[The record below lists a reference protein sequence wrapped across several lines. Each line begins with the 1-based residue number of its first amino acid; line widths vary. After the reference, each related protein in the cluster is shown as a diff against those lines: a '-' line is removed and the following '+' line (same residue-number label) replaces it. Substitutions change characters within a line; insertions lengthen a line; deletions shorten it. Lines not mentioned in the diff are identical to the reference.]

1 MDLQTREQEG
11 LQESL
16 VSLNPEVAAKPLDE
30 RALLGSQVAVP
41 AAQTETRIPITGLTV
56 SALAE
61 HIRELGKENYRT
73 QQIFFWLYR
82 KRVRSFSEM
91 TNLSKEVR
99 ELLEKR
105 FYIPEPPRVSMQV
118 SQEDNAH
125 KYLFQLGDK
134 RTLETVLMPI
144 KDRLTQCV
152 SSQVG
157 CAMACAFCNTG
168 DMGLMRNLKAH
179 EIVDQ
184 VLSVARQYP
193 QEIVGKYGDR
203 VTNIVYMGMGE
214 PLHNLENVLASI
226 EILTNPHG
234 FNLSHRKITVSTSGL
249 VPQML
254 ELGRRSKVN
263 LAVSLNATTDELRDE
278 IMPVNKRYKLKELL
292 DACRQYE
299 LGPGRRITFEYVML
313 KGLNDSR
320 SDAQRILKLLD
331 GIPSKVNL
339 IPFNP
344 HPASPYLRPE
354 LPEVLAFQ
362 KYLLDRGMTTT
373 IRISK
378 GPDILAACGQ
388 LRSKEATRSR
398 HAERRAR
405 FPQYVTASFKGIF
418 SRGSPFSPTV
428 SKMNLETPGESALH
442 EQRDQKGEN
451 ENE

>member
-1 MDLQTREQEG
+1 ME
-11 LQESL
+11 LQENL
-16 VSLNPEVAAKPLDE
+16 VSLNPAVAAKPLDE
-30 RALLGSQVAVP
+30 RARLGDQIAVP
-41 AAQTETRIPITGLTV
+41 APELEKRAPITGLTFEQL
-56 SALAE
+56 SQELAK
-61 HIRELGKENYRT
+61 LGKEKYRA
-73 QQIFFWLYR
+73 QQVFFWLYR

-91 TNLSKEVR
+91 TNVSKEVR
-99 ELLEKR
+99 EHLEQN
-105 FYIPEPPRVSMQV
+105 FYIPAPPKVSMQV

-125 KYLFQLGDK
+125 KYLFRLTDQ
-134 RTLETVLMPI
+134 RTIETVLMPI

-168 DMGLMRNLKAH
+168 DMGLMRNLKTH

-184 VLSVARQYP
+184 VLEVARQYP
-193 QEIVGKYGDR
+193 EEIAGRFGDR
-203 VTNIVYMGMGE
+203 ITNIVYMGMGE
-214 PLHNLENVLASI
+214 PLHNLDNVLDSI
-226 EILTNPHG
+226 SILTNPHG

-278 IMPVNKRYKLKELL
+278 IMPVNRRYKLKDLL
-292 DACRQYE
+292 DGCRNYE

-320 SDAQRILKLLD
+320 SDAQRILKLLE

-344 HPASPYLRPE
+344 HPASPFQRPE

-405 FPQYVTASFKGIF
+405 ELGASAR
-418 SRGSPFSPTV
+418 S
-428 SKMNLETPGESALH
+428 
-442 EQRDQKGEN
+442 
-451 ENE
+451 

>member
-1 MDLQTREQEG
+1 MQSTEQ
-11 LQESL
+11 LIADNL
-16 VSLNPEVAAKPLDE
+16 VSLNPAVAAKPLDE
-30 RALLGSQVAVP
+30 RALLGAQP
-41 AAQTETRIPITGLTV
+41 AQAAESTETRIPITGLTV
-56 SALAE
+56 ADLSA
-61 HIRELGKENYRT
+61 HIRELGKETYRV

-82 KRVRSFSEM
+82 KRVKSFSEM
-91 TNLSKEVR
+91 SNLSKEVR
-99 ELLEKR
+99 ELLESR
-105 FYIPEPPRVSMQV
+105 FYIPEPPRLGMQI

-125 KYLFQLGDK
+125 KYLFQLTDK
-134 RTLETVLMPI
+134 RSIETVLMPI

-157 CAMACAFCNTG
+157 CAMACGFCNTG
-168 DMGLMRNLKAH
+168 DMGLMRNLKTH

-184 VLSVARQYP
+184 VLEVARNYP
-193 QEIVGKYGDR
+193 PEIAAKHGDR
-203 VTNIVYMGMGE
+203 ITNIVYMGMGE

-234 FNLSHRKITVSTSGL
+234 FNISHRKITVSTSGL

-263 LAVSLNATTDELRDE
+263 LAVSLNATTDELRDI
-278 IMPVNKRYKLKELL
+278 IMPVNRRYKLKDLL

-299 LGPGRRITFEYVML
+299 LGPSRRITFEYVML

-320 SDAQRILKLLD
+320 SDAQRILKLLE

-344 HPASPYLRPE
+344 HPASPYQRPE

-388 LRSKEATRSR
+388 LRSKEASKSKYK
-398 HAERRAR
+398 EQNRR
-405 FPQYVTASFKGIF
+405 F
-418 SRGSPFSPTV
+418 
-428 SKMNLETPGESALH
+428 H
-442 EQRDQKGEN
+442 
-451 ENE
+451 